1 MKKFLFVIPVIVL
14 FFTMLIA
21 SALSVMA
28 SPALQTDFVTATP
41 NEFGRIYY
49 TVTENDFSLWDISA
63 KTGVD
68 LQDIYQ
74 MNADISEQDPTIFIG
89 QKIVIAI
96 QTPEPT
102 ATVEGYVDTINL
114 EPTSIPEG
122 PGTGT
127 ICVLLYEDINGNAFR
142 EEEEPM
148 MTEGAVSVSERN
160 GQFTGAKNTID
171 DPERDDQYSCF
182 YELPE
187 GNYTITMAIPDGFN
201 STKILHTTID
211 LTAGDEIFYNF
222 GAQKSSDLIAQQQV
236 SPSEGG
242 RSPLFGILGLG
253 LILVGIGLGVFSFS
267 LNRKGSFNS

>member
-49 TVTENDFSLWDISA
+49 TVTENDFSLWDIAA

-148 MTEGAVSVSERN
+148 MTEGAVSVSGKKTDSLLE
-160 GQFTGAKNTID
+160 QKTQLTILKGMINIVVFMSF
-171 DPERDDQYSCF
+171 QK
-182 YELPE
+182 

-201 STKILHTTID
+201 STK
-211 LTAGDEIFYNF
+211 N
-222 GAQKSSDLIAQQQV
+222 SSH
-236 SPSEGG
+236 
-242 RSPLFGILGLG
+242 
-253 LILVGIGLGVFSFS
+253 
-267 LNRKGSFNS
+267 NY